1 MCYRGR
7 LRATTDFLSDDGVRA
22 RDALRGVCACGGA
35 GSELDGRC
43 TYPLFSSC
51 VG

>member
-22 RDALRGVCACGGA
+22 LDGLRGVYVPVAA
-35 GSELDGRC
+35 PDRSWTAAALIL
-43 TYPLFSSC
+43 YFPP
-51 VG
+51 V